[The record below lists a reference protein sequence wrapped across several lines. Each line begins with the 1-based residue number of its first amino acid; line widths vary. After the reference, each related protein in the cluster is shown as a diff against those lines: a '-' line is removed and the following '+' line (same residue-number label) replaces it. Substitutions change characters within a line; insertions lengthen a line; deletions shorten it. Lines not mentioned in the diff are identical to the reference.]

1 MSDRDPISA
10 LPETGALQAGAT
22 GLEPPARLTLVDV
35 ARVAG
40 VSLATVDR
48 VINHRPGVSKR
59 AIAKV
64 EESLAQ
70 LGYRPD
76 PVAAQLARRTSF
88 RFCFLLP
95 SGSNSFMRQLAEQI
109 RQTSDWLK
117 EQRAFVEMR
126 EVDVFD
132 PQALATALDELGDTY
147 QGVAVVALDHPAVRE
162 AIDALAARGVEVVTL
177 VSDVPTS
184 RRARFV
190 GIDNPSAG
198 RTAATLLG
206 RFAGQKRGPV
216 ALIAGSLALRDHA
229 ERQFGF
235 QQVIGAD
242 YPHLTVLPVVEG
254 RDDSGL
260 CREVT
265 ARLLVQHPDLVGIYN
280 IGAGTR
286 GVAEALEASG
296 RAQDVIFVGHELT
309 QHSRRFLLKRVMD
322 VVINQDAGHEAR
334 SACRILLARCLNQPI
349 LADQERIRIDIF
361 VRDNL
366 P

>member
-1 MSDRDPISA
+1 MSDRDLISG
-10 LPETGALQAGAT
+10 LPEIEGLQSGFRP
-22 GLEPPARLTLVDV
+22 LEPQTRLTLVDV

-95 SGSNSFMRQLAEQI
+95 AGSNSFMRQLAEQI
-109 RQTSDWLK
+109 QQTGDWLK
-117 EQRAFVEMR
+117 EQRAFIEMR

-132 PQALATALDELGDTY
+132 PQALAAALEGLGEAY

-162 AIDALAARGVEVVTL
+162 AIDALVARGVEVVTL

-184 RRARFV
+184 RRSRFI

-198 RTAATLLG
+198 RTAATLMG
-206 RFAGQKRGPV
+206 RFAGTKRGPV

-235 QQVIGAD
+235 QQVLGAD
-242 YPHLTVLPVVEG
+242 YPHLTVLPVMEG

-260 CREVT
+260 SREVT

-296 RAQDVIFVGHELT
+296 RARDVIFIGHELT
-309 QHSRRFLLKRVMD
+309 QYSRRFLLKGVMD

-334 SACRILLARCLNQPI
+334 SASRILLARCLNQPI

>member
-1 MSDRDPISA
+1 
-10 LPETGALQAGAT
+10 
-22 GLEPPARLTLVDV
+22 
-35 ARVAG
+35 
-40 VSLATVDR
+40 LATVDR

-64 EESLAQ
+64 EDSLAQ

-76 PVAAQLARRTSF
+76 PVAAQLARRSTF

-95 SGSNSFMRQLAEQI
+95 VGSNSFMRQLAEQI
-109 RQTSDWLK
+109 EQTGTWLK

-126 EVDVFD
+126 QVDVFD
-132 PQALATALDELGDTY
+132 PQALALALEDLGDTY

-162 AIDALAARGVEVVTL
+162 AIDGLIDRGVEVVTL

-184 RRARFV
+184 RRSRFI

-198 RTAATLLG
+198 RTAATLMG
-206 RFAGQKRGPV
+206 RFAGAKRGPV

-235 QQVIGAD
+235 QQVITAD
-242 YPHLTVLPVVEG
+242 YPDLVVLPAVEG
-254 RDDSGL
+254 RDNSDI
-260 CREVT
+260 CRDVT
-265 ARLLVQHPDLVGIYN
+265 ARLLVQYPDLVGIYN

-286 GVAEALEASG
+286 GVADALEASG
-296 RAQDVIFVGHELT
+296 RAQDVIFIGHELT
-309 QHSRRFLLKRVMD
+309 QHSRRFLLRGVMD

-334 SACRILLARCLNQPI
+334 SAGRILLARCLNQAI

>member
-1 MSDRDPISA
+1 MS
-10 LPETGALQAGAT
+10 ETNDQSLT
-22 GLEPPARLTLVDV
+22 LNPLRPRLTLVDV
-35 ARVAG
+35 AREAG

-48 VINHRPGVSKR
+48 VINRRPGVSRR
-59 AIAKV
+59 AV
-64 EESLAQ
+64 ERVEDSLAK

-76 PVAAQLARRTSF
+76 PVAARLARGGSY
-88 RFCFLLP
+88 RFCFVLP
-95 SGSNSFMRQLAEQI
+95 TGNNSFMRLLSEQVV
-109 RQTSDWLK
+109 QTGDWLK
-117 EQRAFVEMR
+117 DQRAFVDLLH
-126 EVDVFD
+126 VDVFD
-132 PQALATALDELGDTY
+132 PAAIADALSKLGDIY

-162 AIDALAARGVEVVTL
+162 AIDTLVDRGVEVVTL

-198 RTAATLLG
+198 RTAATLMG
-206 RFAGQKRGPV
+206 RFAGARKGPV

-242 YPHLTVLPVVEG
+242 YPALNVLAAAEG
-254 RDDSGL
+254 RDDADK
-260 CREVT
+260 CRDVT
-265 ARLLVQHPDLVGIYN
+265 ERLLTRHPDLVGIYN
-280 IGAGTR
+280 VGAGNR
-286 GVAEALEASG
+286 GIADALEAAG
-296 RAQDVIFVGHELT
+296 RTRDVIFIGHELT
-309 QHSRRFLLKRVMD
+309 AHSRHFLLRGTMD

-334 SACRILLARCLNQPI
+334 SAARILLARCQRQP
-349 LADQERIRIDIF
+349 LLVDQERIRIDIF

>member
-1 MSDRDPISA
+1 MRDRDPT
-10 LPETGALQAGAT
+10 LNFTENRHLDGEPDAGT
-22 GLEPPARLTLVDV
+22 PTRLTLVDV
-35 ARVAG
+35 ARLAG

-48 VINHRPGVSKR
+48 VINHRTGVSKR

-76 PVAAQLARRTSF
+76 PVAAQLARRSSF

-95 SGSNSFMRQLAEQI
+95 TGSNSFMRQLAEQI
-109 RQTSDWLK
+109 QQTGDWLK
-117 EQRAFVEMR
+117 EQRVLVDLR

-132 PQALATALDELGDTY
+132 PQALAHALDSLGQSY

-162 AIDALAARGVEVVTL
+162 AIDTLAGRGVEVVTL

-184 RRARFV
+184 RRSRFI

-198 RTAATLLG
+198 RTAATLMG
-206 RFAGQKRGPV
+206 RFAGAKRGPV

-235 QQVIGAD
+235 QQVIASD
-242 YPHLTVLPVVEG
+242 YRGLTVLPAVEG
-254 RDDSGL
+254 RDESDI

-265 ARLLVQHPDLVGIYN
+265 ARLLTKYPDLVGIYN
-280 IGAGTR
+280 VGAGTR
-286 GVAEALEASG
+286 GVADALEASG
-296 RAQDVIFVGHELT
+296 RAQDVIFIGHELT
-309 QHSRRFLLKRVMD
+309 QHSRRFLLRGVMD

-334 SACRILLARCLNQPI
+334 SAGRILLARCLNLPI